1 MVEKKIYLDACCLN
15 RPFDD
20 QLLRNAK
27 KYSKKIQIEID
38 NPINWIQ
45 NLI

>member
-1 MVEKKIYLDACCLN
+1 MIAKLDVMLTT
-15 RPFDD
+15 DD
-20 QLLRNAK
+20 QFLRNAK